1 MRHAWFVAAVMLFAT
16 SPEARAQDVRAEE
29 TAIKTLIA
37 DMNAGKRVPTT
48 PDRVFWSGA
57 LTKPTI
63 GDAPGSPKT
72 GAHSLANRVPGSQKT
87 TITPVRIE
95 VARSG
100 DMAWEFS
107 HSHMGFALK
116 DGKSVEF
123 DQSLLRV
130 WRKDATGWKIAATFV
145 HPHEE

>member
-1 MRHAWFVAAVMLFAT
+1 
-16 SPEARAQDVRAEE
+16 
-29 TAIKTLIA
+29 
-37 DMNAGKRVPTT
+37 
-48 PDRVFWSGA
+48 
-57 LTKPTI
+57 
-63 GDAPGSPKT
+63 
-72 GAHSLANRVPGSQKT
+72 
-87 TITPVRIE
+87 PVRIE